1 MEDKQE
7 NNLQIDDLKSSVGE
21 KIIEFMVF
29 YLTSNILINIV
40 YYFLFYTLST
50 SIKTDGFSEFVAVNN
65 LINVV
70 VIIVDIV
77 LICISINIFNKL
89 YFQTICEKYK
99 TLESVLWVMSIMGV
113 IIGFIISGLL
123 NKELNLTGMNI
134 HYVHYI
140 FMSILII
147 SSSEKYSKICKNV
160 DLDEFRKKHNI
171 TRKTDWI

>member
-7 NNLQIDDLKSSVGE
+7 NNLEIDEMKASMGE
-21 KIIEFMVF
+21 KIVEFIAF
-29 YLTSNILINIV
+29 YLIANILINVI
-40 YYFLFYTLST
+40 YYFLFYILST
-50 SIKTDGFSEFVAVNN
+50 SIETNGFSEFVKINN
-65 LINVV
+65 LINFG
-70 VIIVDIV
+70 VIIIDIV
-77 LICISINIFNKL
+77 LVSISINIFNKL

-99 TLESVLWVMSIMGV
+99 TLESVLWVMCIIGL

-123 NKELNLTGMNI
+123 NKEFNLNGMYV

-140 FMSILII
+140 LMLILIVRT
-147 SSSEKYSKICKNV
+147 SEQYSKICKNA

>member
-21 KIIEFMVF
+21 KIIEFIVF

-99 TLESVLWVMSIMGV
+99 TLESALWVMTIIGV

-123 NKELNLTGMNI
+123 NKELNLTGMN
-134 HYVHYI
+134 VHYI
-140 FMSILII
+140 HYILMSALLIRA
-147 SSSEKYSKICKNV
+147 SEQYSKICKNA
-160 DLDEFRKKHNI
+160 DLDEFRKK
-171 TRKTDWI
+171 T

>member
-7 NNLQIDDLKSSVGE
+7 NNLEMDDGKASISE
-21 KIIEFMVF
+21 KIIEFIVF
-29 YLTSNILINIV
+29 YLTANIV
-40 YYFLFYTLST
+40 INMIFYFLFYTLSI
-50 SIKTDGFSEFVAVNN
+50 SIKTDGFSEFIAVNN

-77 LICISINIFNKL
+77 LICISINIFKKL

-99 TLESVLWVMSIMGV
+99 ILESTLWFMTIIGGIIGV
-113 IIGFIISGLL
+113 IISGGL
-123 NKELNLTGMNI
+123 NKELNITGMNV

-147 SSSEKYSKICKNV
+147 SSSEKYSKICKNS

>member
-1 MEDKQE
+1 MENKQE
-7 NNLQIDDLKSSVGE
+7 NNLEMDDGKASISE
-21 KIIEFMVF
+21 KIIEFIVF
-29 YLTSNILINIV
+29 YLTANIV
-40 YYFLFYTLST
+40 INMIFYFLFYTLSI
-50 SIKTDGFSEFVAVNN
+50 SIKTDGFSEFIAVNN

-77 LICISINIFNKL
+77 LICISINIFKKL

-99 TLESVLWVMSIMGV
+99 TLESALWVMTIIGV

-123 NKELNLTGMNI
+123 NKELNLTGMN
-134 HYVHYI
+134 VHYI
-140 FMSILII
+140 HYILMSALLIRA
-147 SSSEKYSKICKNV
+147 SEQYSKICKNA

>member
-7 NNLQIDDLKSSVGE
+7 NNLEMDEGKASISE
-21 KIIEFMVF
+21 KIIEFIVF

-99 TLESVLWVMSIMGV
+99 TLESALWVMTIIGV
-113 IIGFIISGLL
+113 IFGFIISGLL
-123 NKELNLTGMNI
+123 NKELNLTGMN
-134 HYVHYI
+134 VHYI
-140 FMSILII
+140 HYILMSALLIRA
-147 SSSEKYSKICKNV
+147 SEQYSKICKNA
-160 DLDEFRKKHNI
+160 DLDEFRKRHNI